1 MRTKLCQINWHPSER
16 DGGKN
21 APIMAT
27 DFAPVPHHA
36 TRPSIPSDPS
46 TAVRIVATASQDG
59 TVRLWKLNAAPA
71 PTTASSSSSSS
82 SSTTTDGFHV
92 DYVLDF
98 EGHQMSVNAV
108 RFSPNGECIATGGD
122 DGYVIVWYMTT
133 QPMDTSIKAATSWHE
148 VETPRQLQRVI
159 LRGKL
164 SEICDLSWT
173 HDSKYIVTGSVDGT
187 VGVWDVNASK
197 LCHQLKDHKGFVQ
210 GVATDPR
217 GEYFTSQCASRTCRI
232 HKVDMTKVT
241 PSHFY
246 IRHLYVPVGLAACS
260 SFFLVVIRSCF
271 WHSHSVRADFCY
283 FVLLLLLLLL
293 LCFFFR
299 WAPENGPFNV

>member
-241 PSHFY
+241 PSLFTPDTFTFPLVL
-246 IRHLYVPVGLAACS
+246 RH
-260 SFFLVVIRSCF
+260 
-271 WHSHSVRADFCY
+271 
-283 FVLLLLLLLL
+283 VLL
-293 LCFFFR
+293 FFG
-299 WAPENGPFNV
+299 GPACMFLAFPPGAS